1 MLTAIFQVIPN
12 EIAGSFIT
20 FGCFGLKSTMAKV
33 TKSLVP
39 KTDVA
44 LIGAGIM
51 SATLGIILKELNP
64 EITIQIFEKL
74 DQPGLESSDA
84 WNNAGTGHSAF
95 CELNY
100 TPQKAGGS
108 VDISK
113 ALKICQDYEVSRE
126 FWAYLAEKGYVSDPS
141 TFIRSVPHMSF
152 VWGNDDIDYLKKRHQ
167 LLTESHLFRGMQ
179 YTEDRDLVKE
189 WAPLIMQKRDSKAP
203 VAATRMAIGTDVN
216 FGELTRQMI
225 SKLASMPGVTVHYN
239 IEVEDIDPYK
249 KGGWI
254 VETKS
259 MITGEDED
267 CIAKFVFIGAGG
279 ATLPLLKDAEIKE
292 RKGYGGFPVSGLWL
306 KCTNQSLIDLHNAK
320 VYGKASLGA
329 PPMSVPHIDT
339 RVIDGKK
346 ELLFGPFAGFS
357 TKFLKTGSR
366 LDLAKS
372 FRIDNVLPMISA
384 GLRNVPLTKY
394 LIEQVRLS
402 HEDRVEVLKDY
413 VPSAKKDD
421 WELKQ
426 AGQRVQ
432 VIKKDEGM
440 KGKLE
445 FGTEA
450 VVASD
455 GSVAALLGASPGAST
470 AAAIMFS
477 ILPKCFKKESRTE
490 AWQAKIKEMSPSFGG
505 SLANNEAQVE
515 ASRKRTSKLLKLGE

>member
-1 MLTAIFQVIPN
+1 MP
-12 EIAGSFIT
+12 
-20 FGCFGLKSTMAKV
+20 KV
-33 TKSLVP
+33 SKSLVP
-39 KTDVA
+39 KTDVV

-64 EITIQIFEKL
+64 DITIQIFEKL

-100 TPQKAGGS
+100 TPQKEDGS

-113 ALKICQDYEVSRE
+113 ALKICQDFEVSRE
-126 FWAYLAEKGYVSDPS
+126 FWSYLVEKGYIKDPS
-141 TFIRSVPHMSF
+141 SFITRISHMSF
-152 VWGNDDIDYLKKRHQ
+152 VWGKDNIEYLKKRHQ
-167 LLTESHLFRGMQ
+167 LLTENAMFKGMA
-179 YTEDRDLVKE
+179 YTDDRDLVKE
-189 WAPLIMQKRDSKAP
+189 WAPLIMNKRDPKSP
-203 VAATRMAIGTDVN
+203 VAATSMAIGTDVN
-216 FGELTRQMI
+216 FGSLTRQMI
-225 SKLASMPGVTVHYN
+225 DKLASMPGVTVHYT

-254 VETKS
+254 VETKNR
-259 MITGEDED
+259 ITGEEED
-267 CIAKFVFIGAGG
+267 CITKFVFIGAGG
-279 ATLPLLKDAEIKE
+279 ATLPLLKRAEIKE

-306 KCTNQSLIDLHNAK
+306 KCTNEALIEQHNAK
-320 VYGKASLGA
+320 VYGKASVGA
-329 PPMSVPHIDT
+329 PPMSVPHVDT
-339 RVIDGKK
+339 RLIDGKK

-357 TKFLKTGSR
+357 MRFLKTGSR

-372 FRIDNVLPMISA
+372 FRVDNVLPMVSA

-402 HEDRVEVLKDY
+402 HEDRVEALKEY
-413 VPSAKKDD
+413 VPTATLGD

-432 VIKKDEGM
+432 VIKKDHGVT
-440 KGKLE
+440 GKLE

-470 AAAIMFS
+470 AASIMFS
-477 ILPKCFKKESRTE
+477 ILPKCFKKESKSE
-490 AWQAKIKEMSPSFGG
+490 AWQAKLKEMSPSFGVM
-505 SLANNEAQVE
+505 LAKEEALLN
-515 ASRKRTSKLLKLGE
+515 ASRKRTGKVLGLA

>member
-1 MLTAIFQVIPN
+1 
-12 EIAGSFIT
+12 
-20 FGCFGLKSTMAKV
+20 MAKV
-33 TKSLVP
+33 IKSLVP
-39 KTDVA
+39 KTDVV

-51 SATLGIILKELNP
+51 SATLGLILKELDP

-100 TPQKAGGS
+100 TPQKANGDI
-108 VDISK
+108 DISK
-113 ALKICQDYEVSRE
+113 AIKICQDYEVSRE
-126 FWAYLAEKGYVSDPS
+126 FWAYLVEKGYVTEPS
-141 TFIRSVPHMSF
+141 SFIRAVPHMSF
-152 VWGNDDIDYLKKRHQ
+152 VWGQEDIEYLKKRHRQ
-167 LLTESHLFRGMQ
+167 MTESILFKGMH
-179 YTEDRDLVKE
+179 YTEDRDLIKE
-189 WAPLIMQKRDSKAP
+189 WAPLIMHNRDAKIP
-203 VAATRMAIGTDVN
+203 VAATNISIGTDVN
-216 FGELTRQMI
+216 FGALTRQMI
-225 SKLASMPGVTVHYN
+225 AKLASMPGVTVHYN

-259 MITGEDED
+259 MITRKEED
-267 CIAKFVFIGAGG
+267 CLTKFVFIGAGG
-279 ATLPLLKDAEIKE
+279 ATLHLLKDAEIKE
-292 RKGYGGFPVSGLWL
+292 RKGYGGFPVSGMWL
-306 KCTNQSLIDLHNAK
+306 KCNNETLIAQHNAK

-329 PPMSVPHIDT
+329 PPMSVPHVDT
-339 RVIDGKK
+339 RMIDGKK

-357 TKFLKTGSR
+357 TRFLKTGSR
-366 LDLAKS
+366 MDFAKS
-372 FRIDNVLPMISA
+372 FRADNVLPMISA
-384 GLRNVPLTKY
+384 GLRNVPLTRY

-402 HEDRVEVLKDY
+402 HEDRVEVLKNY

-477 ILPKCFKKESRTE
+477 ILPKCFKKESKSE
-490 AWQAKIKEMSPSFGG
+490 AWQAKLKEMSPSFGLP
-505 SLANNEAQVE
+505 LANDEVRVE
-515 ASRKRTSKLLKLGE
+515 KTRRRTSEILRLETPKTKL

>member
-1 MLTAIFQVIPN
+1 MSKQIN
-12 EIAGSFIT
+12 
-20 FGCFGLKSTMAKV
+20 
-33 TKSLVP
+33 SLVP
-39 KTDVA
+39 KTDIA

-64 EITIQIFEKL
+64 EFTIQIFEKL

-100 TPQKAGGS
+100 TPQKDG
-108 VDISK
+108 VIDISK
-113 ALKICQDYEVSRE
+113 AIKICQDYEVSRE
-126 FWAYLAEKGYVSDPS
+126 FWAFLVETGYVKDPA

-152 VWGNDDIDYLKKRHQ
+152 VWGSENVHYLRKRHQ
-167 LLTESHLFRGMQ
+167 LLTEHAMFKGMQ
-179 YTEDRDLVKE
+179 YSEDRDLVKE
-189 WAPLIMQKRDSKAP
+189 WAPLIMHKRESGAS
-203 VAATRMAIGTDVN
+203 VAATNMTIGTDVN
-216 FGELTRQMI
+216 FGALTRQMI
-225 SKLASMPGVTVHYN
+225 NKLASMPGVTVHYN
-239 IEVEDIDPYK
+239 IDVYDIDPYK

-254 VETKS
+254 VETKNV
-259 MITGEDED
+259 ITQKKED
-267 CIAKFVFIGAGG
+267 CLARFVFLGAGG
-279 ATLPLLKDAEIKE
+279 ATLHLLKDAEIKE

-306 KCTNQSLIDLHNAK
+306 RCNNEELIAQHNAK
-320 VYGKASLGA
+320 VYGKASVGA
-329 PPMSVPHIDT
+329 PPMSVPHVDT

-357 TKFLKTGSR
+357 TRFLKTGSR
-366 LDLAKS
+366 MDFAKS

-384 GLRNVPLTKY
+384 GLRNVPLTRY

-402 HEDRVEVLKDY
+402 HDDRVVALREY
-413 VPSAKKDD
+413 VPAAKKED

-432 VIKKDEGM
+432 VIKKDEGV

-477 ILPKCFKKESRTE
+477 ILPKCFKEESKSE
-490 AWQAKIKEMSPSFGG
+490 AWQARLKEMAPSFGVP
-505 SLANNEAQVE
+505 LDKNEAQLH
-515 ASRKRTSKLLKLGE
+515 ATRQRTSKILGLEG

>member
-1 MLTAIFQVIPN
+1 
-12 EIAGSFIT
+12 
-20 FGCFGLKSTMAKV
+20 MAKV

-39 KTDVA
+39 KTDVV

-51 SATLGIILKELNP
+51 SATLGLILKELNP

-100 TPQKAGGS
+100 TPQKAGGDI
-108 VDISK
+108 DISK
-113 ALKICQDYEVSRE
+113 AVKICQDYEVSRE
-126 FWAYLAEKGYVSDPS
+126 FWAYLVEKGYISDPPS
-141 TFIRSVPHMSF
+141 FIRSVPHMSF
-152 VWGNDDIDYLKKRHQ
+152 VWGKENIEYLKKRHQ
-167 LLTESHLFRGMQ
+167 LLTDSVLFKGMD
-179 YTEDRDLVKE
+179 YTEDRDLIKE
-189 WAPLIMQKRDSKAP
+189 WAPLIMQKRDSKIP
-203 VAATRMAIGTDVN
+203 VAATNITIGTDVN
-216 FGELTRQMI
+216 FGSLTRQMFA
-225 SKLASMPGVTVHYN
+225 KLASMPGVTIHYN
-239 IEVEDIDPYK
+239 IEVEDIDPYQ

-259 MITGEDED
+259 MVTGEDED
-267 CIAKFVFIGAGG
+267 CLTKFVFIGAGG
-279 ATLPLLKDAEIKE
+279 ATLHLLKDAEIKE
-292 RKGYGGFPVSGLWL
+292 RKGYGGFPVSGMWL
-306 KCTNQSLIDLHNAK
+306 KCNNETLIAQHNAK

-329 PPMSVPHIDT
+329 PPMSVPHVDT
-339 RVIDGKK
+339 RMIDGKK

-357 TKFLKTGSR
+357 TRFLKTGSR
-366 LDLAKS
+366 MDFAKS
-372 FRIDNVLPMISA
+372 FRVDNVLPMISA

-402 HEDRVEVLKDY
+402 HEDRVEVLKEY
-413 VPSAKKDD
+413 VPSARKDD

-450 VVASD
+450 VVAAD

-477 ILPKCFKKESRTE
+477 ILPKCFKKESKSDE
-490 AWQAKIKEMSPSFGG
+490 WQAKLKEMSPSFGL
-505 SLANNEAQVE
+505 SLAKDEEHVMKT
-515 ASRKRTSKLLKLGE
+515 RKRTNELLRLG

>member
-1 MLTAIFQVIPN
+1 MP
-12 EIAGSFIT
+12 EII
-20 FGCFGLKSTMAKV
+20 
-33 TKSLVP
+33 KSLVP
-39 KTDVA
+39 KTDVV

-64 EITIQIFEKL
+64 DITIQIFEKL

-84 WNNAGTGHSAF
+84 WNNAGTGHAAF

-100 TPQKAGGS
+100 TPQKTDGTI
-108 VDISK
+108 DISK
-113 ALKICQDYEVSRE
+113 AIKICQDYEVSRE
-126 FWAYLAEKGYVSDPS
+126 FWAYLVEKGYVKDPS
-141 TFIRSVPHMSF
+141 SFISSVSHMSF
-152 VWGNDDIDYLKKRHQ
+152 VWGEENSAYLKKRHQ
-167 LLTESHLFRGMQ
+167 LLTGNALFQGMA

-189 WAPLIMQKRDSKAP
+189 WAPLIMDKRDSKKP
-203 VAATRMAIGTDVN
+203 VAATSMAIGTDVN
-216 FGELTRQMI
+216 FGSLTRQMI
-225 SKLASMPGVTVHYN
+225 NTLASMPGVTVHYN
-239 IEVEDIDPYK
+239 VEVLDIDPYK

-254 VETKS
+254 VETKNVL
-259 MITGEDED
+259 IGNEED
-267 CIAKFVFIGAGG
+267 CLTKFVFIGAGG
-279 ATLPLLKDAEIKE
+279 ATLHLLKDAEIKE

-306 KCTNQSLIDLHNAK
+306 KCNNEKLIQQHNAK
-320 VYGKASLGA
+320 VYGKASVGA
-329 PPMSVPHIDT
+329 PPMSVPHVDT
-339 RVIDGKK
+339 RMIDGKR

-366 LDLAKS
+366 MDFAKS
-372 FRIDNVLPMISA
+372 FRIDNVLPMVSA

-402 HEDRVEVLKDY
+402 HEDRVEALKEY

-432 VIKKDEGM
+432 VIKKDEGV

-450 VVASD
+450 VVAAD

-477 ILPKCFKKESRTE
+477 ILPKCFKKESKSD
-490 AWQAKIKEMSPSFGG
+490 AWQAKLKEMSPSFGVAL
-505 SLANNEAQVE
+505 SNDEAQVE
-515 ASRKRTSKLLKLGE
+515 ATRKRTSKILGLKG